1 MTPPGTSGIQEALRR
16 LGNISSFLPWT
27 ESVKHLSEYSN
38 MLRISGYTERERLN
52 NVKGAVS
59 RHRHM
64 TAEVER
70 GERDSLYRNRDQI
83 IQTKDTKG
91 GLSAASWFLGGDVK
105 SVITCQAT
113 PGSKLVGMIR
123 KEVGISPDGSVNLV
137 MEEGGVPIT
146 MGLKK
151 TDPRETQ
158 GCQFGDD
165 NCWIQGNKCSAIGSI
180 YVVTFNSCKEVLD
193 PEIKEIPEV
202 PGGVKSSHYLGMTWT
217 SLHNRHKDH
226 RQKHLAKNESNVMV
240 KHDKEC
246 HGGII
251 QQYTAKFVKS
261 ERSLLHLSLT
271 EALLIEGQLNGTS
284 MNDRLERGKG
294 TGVIRI
300 NPSRP
305 GVT

>member
-1 MTPPGTSGIQEALRR
+1 
-16 LGNISSFLPWT
+16 
-27 ESVKHLSEYSN
+27 
-38 MLRISGYTERERLN
+38 
-52 NVKGAVS
+52 
-59 RHRHM
+59 
-64 TAEVER
+64 
-70 GERDSLYRNRDQI
+70 
-83 IQTKDTKG
+83 
-91 GLSAASWFLGGDVK
+91 
-105 SVITCQAT
+105 
-113 PGSKLVGMIR
+113 
-123 KEVGISPDGSVNLV
+123 
-137 MEEGGVPIT
+137 MEEGGILLT

-165 NCWIQGNKCSAIGSI
+165 DCWIEGNKCSAMGSI
-180 YVVTFNSCKEVLD
+180 YVVTCNTCKEVLD
-193 PEIKEIPEV
+193 PEVKEIPDI

-226 RQKHLAKNESNVMV
+226 RQKHLARSESNVMV

-246 HGGII
+246 HDGVM

-261 ERSLLHLSLT
+261 VRSLLHLSLT

-294 TGVIRI
+294 TGIICI
-300 NPSRP
+300 NPSRT